1 MQFEK
6 KENEGNIFQRKS
18 IFFLQTWC
26 VIIYFNGIKFS
37 ESDVLNLRSNEQ
49 YLQKLLE
56 NVFFYFSEKVFME
69 WFWQNWCENFFQRTK
84 ASWG

>member
-6 KENEGNIFQRKS
+6 KENEGNIFQQKS
-18 IFFLQTWC
+18 IFLQTWY

-37 ESDVLNLRSNEQ
+37 EIDVLNLRSNKR

-56 NVFFYFSEKVFME
+56 FFFSDKVFME

>member
-6 KENEGNIFQRKS
+6 KENEGNIFQRKN
-18 IFFLQTWC
+18 IFLQTWY

-37 ESDVLNLRSNEQ
+37 EIDVLNLRSNEQ

-56 NVFFYFSEKVFME
+56 NIFF
-69 WFWQNWCENFFQRTK
+69 
-84 ASWG
+84 

>member
-6 KENEGNIFQRKS
+6 KENEGNIFQRKN
-18 IFFLQTWC
+18 IFLQTWY
-26 VIIYFNGIKFS
+26 VIIYFNDIKFS
-37 ESDVLNLRSNEQ
+37 EIDVLNLRSNKR
-49 YLQKLLE
+49 YLQKLE
-56 NVFFYFSEKVFME
+56 FFFSDKVFME